1 MPHMCTRCKSVFE
14 DGMDVLEGC
23 PVCGWKKFLFVKS
36 KDKIGEVEGALQ
48 VSRIGGIG
56 GQGGTIELAPEAE
69 GSLRRKNK
77 KAPGRNKKD
86 APTGDKTEVPTR
98 NKDAPTRDK
107 KTGRPDGG
115 RNEGTIR
122 KGKPRKK
129 GKGTLGFFD
138 LDSRTERSNSPA
150 PRGSQKDR
158 IDEDKSLESIRM
170 PEPGTY
176 ELNLPSLFE
185 REELVMAIKEGT
197 YLIDL
202 SSAFKKSKKS

>member
-1 MPHMCTRCKSVFE
+1 MPHMCTRCRSVFE

-36 KDKIGEVEGALQ
+36 RDKIGEGQGALQ
-48 VSRIGGIG
+48 ASQIGG
-56 GQGGTIELAPEAE
+56 TDKLRPEAADSIRE
-69 GSLRRKNK
+69 KDK
-77 KAPGRNKKD
+77 KAPS
-86 APTGDKTEVPTR
+86 
-98 NKDAPTRDK
+98 RDK
-107 KTGRPDGG
+107 KAGRPEGG
-115 RNEGTIR
+115 RKEGAVR

-138 LDSRTERSNSPA
+138 LDPRTERSKNP
-150 PRGSQKDR
+150 PEQGSQKR
-158 IDEDKSLESIRM
+158 SIDEDKSLESIRM